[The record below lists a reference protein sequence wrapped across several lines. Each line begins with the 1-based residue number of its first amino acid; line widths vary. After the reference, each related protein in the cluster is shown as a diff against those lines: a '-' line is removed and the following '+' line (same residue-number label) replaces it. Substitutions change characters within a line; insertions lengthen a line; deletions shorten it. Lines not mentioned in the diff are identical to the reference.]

1 VKNPKTIANLCWLPA
16 LAVGAL
22 QMYRVDAGLLT
33 AYGADFFGPIA
44 LYASMRA
51 NGTIF
56 RRFVS
61 RPPSPHASAVIVII
75 GCVAWEWCQRYD
87 FSGTPLLITRGTF
100 DPYDIVAYVAG
111 SALAFIAEKVATQ
124 TSIGIATVQRNN
136 RLTLP

>member
-1 VKNPKTIANLCWLPA
+1 VLNPKTIANLTWLPA

-22 QMYRVDAGLLT
+22 QMYRVDAGVLT

-44 LYASMRA
+44 LYASLRV

-56 RRFVS
+56 RRFMT
-61 RPPSPHASAVIVII
+61 RPPVPAAAAGIVIL

-111 SALAFIAEKVATQ
+111 AALAFITEKLATPKLSGVA
-124 TSIGIATVQRNN
+124 A
-136 RLTLP
+136 LPNGDPQ